1 MVRIGRP
8 SVPIRLLLTDVEF
21 VTFPEGFRR
30 KNPYRTENKCQTFLG
45 FSESSFAFLPNREHS
60 TIGPI
65 FMPIIKMALPFY
77 AVDTFNLI
85 AGALQ
90 RRQQRFVEAWAE
102 LHQEEILSCP
112 ENFSPLSRRFIPSRS
127 VAFARRP
134 CPGRLRS
141 GALRAGRLDGRI
153 QATYFRDRTL
163 LEDWGRLQSG
173 YSPLPI
179 DPLR

>member
-8 SVPIRLLLTDVEF
+8 RVPIRILLTDAEF
-21 VTFPEGFRR
+21 VTFLAGFRR
-30 KNPYRTENKCQTFLG
+30 QNRCRKENRCLKYLG
-45 FSESSFAFLPNREHS
+45 SSESSFACLSNREHS

-65 FMPIIKMALPFY
+65 FIPIIKMALPFY
-77 AVDTFNLI
+77 AVDTVNLI

-102 LHQEEILSCP
+102 LHQEE
-112 ENFSPLSRRFIPSRS
+112 
-127 VAFARRP
+127 
-134 CPGRLRS
+134 
-141 GALRAGRLDGRI
+141 
-153 QATYFRDRTL
+153 L

-173 YSPLPI
+173 YPPLPI